1 MIFRNILAVLLTLFS
16 FVNIKAQSYEMALD
30 YYNTGEY
37 LQAAKIL
44 RPLAD
49 GGDARAQA
57 LAAQLFFEGYGV
69 SKNISQGIKYATLAA
84 NQGNEEGVNQ
94 LSSYYVGIKDFKK
107 AYNVL
112 HEYVEVKHPHL
123 LKENIGARLGLYYIT
138 GGGVA
143 KDEDKGWSIIQKTEF
158 LDFYKEQLPDSWK
171 AYEARHPELNDIDQ
185 MPSFPGGAS
194 ALNSFLSQ
202 EVNYPTMA
210 LRNKVQGRVVVS
222 FVVERDGS
230 ISSPEIVRS
239 IDPALDKEAK
249 RVVMAMPKW
258 NPAKK
263 KNGNTVRVKY
273 TIPITFRL

>member
-1 MIFRNILAVLLTLFS
+1 
-16 FVNIKAQSYEMALD
+16 MALD

-37 LQAAKIL
+37 LKAAKIL

-57 LAAQLFFEGYGV
+57 LAAQFFFEGIGV
-69 SKNISQGIKYATLAA
+69 PKNVAQGIKYATLAA
-84 NQGNEEGVNQ
+84 NQGNEDGIES
-94 LSSYYVGIKDFKK
+94 LATYYMNIKDFKK
-107 AYNVL
+107 SYHVL
-112 HEYVEVKHPHL
+112 HEYVEVKHPYL

-138 GGGVA
+138 GSGVD
-143 KDEDKGWSIIQKTEF
+143 KDEDKGWGIIQKTKY
-158 LDFYKEQLPDSWK
+158 LDFYIEHFPNSWK

-185 MPSFPGGAS
+185 MPSFPGGSS
-194 ALNSFLSQ
+194 ALSSFLSN
-202 EVNYPTMA
+202 EINYPTMA

-222 FVVERDGS
+222 FVVDRDGS
-230 ISSPEIVRS
+230 ISSPQIVKS
-239 IDPALDKEAK
+239 VDPALDKEAK